1 LELTNS
7 ELKRELNQ
15 EIIIVNSKNDEF
27 EQCGTVGELIAK
39 FLTACEL
46 RAAFGVISIHNMPIL
61 DAFAKYGEI
70 NFVPSRGEA
79 GGVNMADSYARVSGN
94 LGVAVTSTGT
104 AAGNGAG
111 ALVEALTAGTPLLHI
126 TGQIESEHID
136 RDRAY
141 IHEAPFQLKMLQ
153 SVSKA
158 AFRIW
163 SPESALGILRE
174 AVQCALTPPR
184 GPVSIEIPIDVQKAQ
199 VKFPINISPLPIVE
213 APLPNDQLEQ
223 LVAQF
228 KNVKRPMLWL
238 GGGSRH
244 AFKAAERLANMGVGI
259 VTSTNGRAVVSEDHP
274 MSIGA
279 FNATPFSEELYKSVD
294 LMVVVGSRLR
304 SNETW
309 NYQLGLPKNLIVV
322 DLDAKADGKTYK
334 NNGFIYADSK
344 KLLESL
350 ADRLEGQLNIDPTLA
365 KSIEQTRQKSEAELR
380 KGLGPYSDLVTQLQE
395 LYTNEMPWVR
405 DVTLSNSMWG
415 NRLLKIAD
423 PLNGVHA
430 LGGGI
435 GQGLPMGIGAAVAAG
450 GRKVITLTGDGG
462 LNLCIGEIATA
473 AQEKVNMTLL
483 IMNDSGY
490 GVIRNI
496 QDADYGCRQHYSS
509 IQIPD
514 YGLIS
519 ESVGIPFFRVSSIA
533 DFKGIMKQA
542 LEINGPTVVEVDMV
556 NIGPF
561 SASFAGPPKRIK
573 ADGA

>member
-1 LELTNS
+1 MISVNS
-7 ELKRELNQ
+7 E
-15 EIIIVNSKNDEF
+15 NDKF
-27 EQCGTVGELIAK
+27 EQYGTVGELIAK

-46 RAAFGVISIHNMPIL
+46 DAAFGVISIHNMPIL
-61 DAFAKYGEI
+61 DAFAKYGDI

-79 GGVNMADSYARVSGN
+79 GGVNMADAYARVRGH
-94 LGVAVTSTGT
+94 LGVAITSTGT

-111 ALVEALTAGTPLLHI
+111 ALVEAFAAGTPLLHI

-141 IHEAPFQLKMLQ
+141 IHEAPCQLEMLQ

-163 SPESALGILRE
+163 SAESALGVLRE

-184 GPVSIEIPIDVQKAQ
+184 GPVSIEIPIDVQKALI
-199 VKFPINISPLPIVE
+199 KFPSNISPLPIIE
-213 APLPNDQLEQ
+213 PPLPNDQIDQ

-228 KNVKRPMLWL
+228 KTAKRPMLWL
-238 GGGSRH
+238 GGGARH
-244 AFKAAERLANMGVGI
+244 ATEAAERLANMGVGI
-259 VTSTNGRAVVSEDHP
+259 VTSTNGRAVVGEDHP

-279 FNATPFSEELYKSVD
+279 FNATPFSEQLYQSLD
-294 LMVVVGSRLR
+294 LMLVVGSRLR

-309 NYQLGLPKNLIVV
+309 NYKLDLPENLIVA

-365 KSIEQTRQKSEAELR
+365 DNIKQTRQLSEAALR
-380 KGLGPYSDLVTQLQE
+380 EGLGPYSDLVSQLQD
-395 LYTNEMPWVR
+395 LYTNDMPWVR
-405 DVTLSNSMWG
+405 DVTLSNSTWG
-415 NRLLKIAD
+415 NRLLKISE
-423 PLNGVHA
+423 PRNGVHA

-450 GRKVITLTGDGG
+450 GKKVITLTGDGG

-473 AQEKVNMTLL
+473 AQEQVNMTLL
-483 IMNDSGY
+483 IMNDAGY

-496 QDADYGCRQHYSS
+496 QDADYGSRQHYSS

-514 YGLIS
+514 YSLIS
-519 ESVGIPFFRVSSIA
+519 ESVGIPFFRVSEVSEFSKVMA
-533 DFKGIMKQA
+533 QA
-542 LEINGPTVVEVDMV
+542 LEINGPAVVEVDMV
-556 NIGPF
+556 KIGPF
-561 SASFAGPPKRIK
+561 KTHFAGPPERIR
-573 ADGA
+573 AGDA

>member
-1 LELTNS
+1 M
-7 ELKRELNQ
+7 
-15 EIIIVNSKNDEF
+15 NSKNDEF
-27 EQCGTVGELIAK
+27 EEDGTVGELIAK
-39 FLTACEL
+39 FLVACEL
-46 RAAFGVISIHNMPIL
+46 DAAFGVISIHNMPIL
-61 DAFAKYGEI
+61 DAFAKYGKI

-79 GGVNMADSYARVSGN
+79 GGVNMADAYARVRGN

-104 AAGNGAG
+104 AAGNAAG
-111 ALVEALTAGTPLLHI
+111 ALVEAFTAGTPLLHI

-141 IHEAPFQLKMLQ
+141 IHEAPFQLEMLQ
-153 SVSKA
+153 SVSKFA
-158 AFRIW
+158 YRIW

-199 VKFPINISPLPIVE
+199 VKFPVNFSPLPIVE
-213 APLPNDQLEQ
+213 TPLPTDQVDQLI
-223 LVAQF
+223 AQF
-228 KNVKRPMLWL
+228 KTAKRPMLWL

-244 AFKAAERLANMGVGI
+244 AAKAAERLANMGVGI

-279 FNATPFSEELYKSVD
+279 FNATPFSEKLYQSVD

-309 NYQLGLPKNLIVV
+309 NYDLALPKNLIVA
-322 DLDAKADGKTYK
+322 DLDSKADGKTYK
-334 NNGFIYADSK
+334 NNGFIYADSN
-344 KLLESL
+344 KLLTYL
-350 ADRLEGQLNIDPTLA
+350 ADNLEGQLNLDPDLPV
-365 KSIEQTRQKSEAELR
+365 SIRETREQSEAALR
-380 KGLGPYSDLVTQLQE
+380 KGLGPYNDLVNQLQD
-395 LYTNEMPWVR
+395 LYTNDMPWVR

-415 NRLLKIAD
+415 NRLLKIAE

-450 GRKVITLTGDGG
+450 GKKVITLTGDGG

-496 QDADYGCRQHYSS
+496 QDADYGSRQHYSS

-514 YGLIS
+514 YRLIS
-519 ESVGIPFFRVSSIA
+519 ESVGIPFFRVSKIS
-533 DFKGIMKQA
+533 DFSDIMKQA
-542 LEINGPTVVEVDMV
+542 LSIDGPAVVEVDMV
-556 NIGPF
+556 TIGPF
-561 SASFAGPPKRIK
+561 NTSFAGPPKRIK
-573 ADGA
+573 EDEA

>member
-1 LELTNS
+1 MISVNS
-7 ELKRELNQ
+7 E
-15 EIIIVNSKNDEF
+15 NDEF
-27 EQCGTVGELIAK
+27 EQYGTVGELIAK
-39 FLTACEL
+39 FLTACDL
-46 RAAFGVISIHNMPIL
+46 DAAFGVISIHNMPIL
-61 DAFAKYGEI
+61 DAFAKYGDI

-79 GGVNMADSYARVSGN
+79 GGVNMADAYARVRGS
-94 LGVAVTSTGT
+94 LGVAITSTGT

-111 ALVEALTAGTPLLHI
+111 ALVEAFAAGTPLLHI

-141 IHEAPFQLKMLQ
+141 IHEAPCQLAMLQ

-163 SPESALGILRE
+163 SPESALGVLRE

-199 VKFPINISPLPIVE
+199 VKFPSNISPLPIIE
-213 APLPNDQLEQ
+213 PPLPNDQIDH

-228 KNVKRPMLWL
+228 KAAKRPMLWL
-238 GGGSRH
+238 GGGARH
-244 AFKAAERLANMGVGI
+244 AAEAAERLANMGVGI
-259 VTSTNGRAVVSEDHP
+259 VTSTNGRAVVGEDHP

-279 FNATPFSEELYKSVD
+279 FNATPFSEQLYQSLD
-294 LMVVVGSRLR
+294 LMLVVGSRLR

-309 NYQLGLPKNLIVV
+309 NYRLDLPENLIVA

-365 KSIEQTRQKSEAELR
+365 DNIKQTRQLSEAALR
-380 KGLGPYSDLVTQLQE
+380 EGLGPYSDLVSQLQC
-395 LYTNEMPWVR
+395 LYTNDMPWVR
-405 DVTLSNSMWG
+405 DVTLSNSTWG
-415 NRLLKIAD
+415 NRLLKISK
-423 PLNGVHA
+423 PRNGVHA

-450 GRKVITLTGDGG
+450 GKKVITLTGDGG

-473 AQEKVNMTLL
+473 AQEQVNMTLL
-483 IMNDSGY
+483 IMNDAGY

-496 QDADYGCRQHYSS
+496 QDADYGSRQHYSS

-514 YGLIS
+514 YRLIS
-519 ESVGIPFFRVSSIA
+519 ESVGIPFFRVSEVSEFSKVMA
-533 DFKGIMKQA
+533 QA
-542 LEINGPTVVEVDMV
+542 LEINGPAVVEVDMV
-556 NIGPF
+556 KIGPF
-561 SASFAGPPKRIK
+561 KTHFAGPPERIR
-573 ADGA
+573 AGDA